1 MEQGK
6 EKSGEEQQH
15 SEDFQTIMWQILQ
28 TIN

>member
-6 EKSGEEQQH
+6 EKSGEEQQQ